1 MEIYEIE
8 NPFWLSDIFIFEY
21 IDKVGYCYVKVN
33 YQDKI
38 EEIGINI
45 SKRMHNQSIANI
57 LLKAK
62 KATNNHKSIFLMFI
76 QETQSKECIILIFIL
91 RRVNND

>member
-62 KATNNHKSIFLMFI
+62 KATNNHKSIFSMFGG
-76 QETQSKECIILIFIL
+76 QYWLSLFKKHNQKNVSF
-91 RRVNND
+91 

>member
-21 IDKVGYCYVKVN
+21 VDKVGYCYVKVN

-62 KATNNHKSIFLMFI
+62 KATNNHKSIFSMLGDQYWLSLFKKHN
-76 QETQSKECIILIFIL
+76 QKNVSF
-91 RRVNND
+91 

>member
-21 IDKVGYCYVKVN
+21 IEKVGYCYVKVN

-62 KATNNHKSIFLMFI
+62 KATNNHQSIFSMFGN
-76 QETQSKECIILIFIL
+76 QYWLSLFKKLNQKNVSF
-91 RRVNND
+91 

>member
-21 IDKVGYCYVKVN
+21 IEKVGYCYVKVN

-45 SKRMHNQSIANI
+45 SKRMHNQSISNI

-62 KATNNHKSIFLMFI
+62 KATNNHQSIFSMFGN
-76 QETQSKECIILIFIL
+76 QYWLSLFKKLNQKNVSF
-91 RRVNND
+91 

>member
-57 LLKAK
+57 FLKAK
-62 KATNNHKSIFLMFI
+62 KLQITTSLYSLCLGINIG
-76 QETQSKECIILIFIL
+76 
-91 RRVNND
+91 

>member
-21 IDKVGYCYVKVN
+21 IEKVGYCYVKVN

-38 EEIGINI
+38 EGNYSAIGHDKFSN
-45 SKRMHNQSIANI
+45 
-57 LLKAK
+57 LK
-62 KATNNHKSIFLMFI
+62 
-76 QETQSKECIILIFIL
+76 
-91 RRVNND
+91 

>member
-8 NPFWLSDIFIFEY
+8 NPFWLSDIFIFGY

-57 LLKAK
+57 LLKAP
-62 KATNNHKSIFLMFI
+62 KATINHQSIFSMFGN
-76 QETQSKECIILIFIL
+76 QYWLSLFKK
-91 RRVNND
+91 RN